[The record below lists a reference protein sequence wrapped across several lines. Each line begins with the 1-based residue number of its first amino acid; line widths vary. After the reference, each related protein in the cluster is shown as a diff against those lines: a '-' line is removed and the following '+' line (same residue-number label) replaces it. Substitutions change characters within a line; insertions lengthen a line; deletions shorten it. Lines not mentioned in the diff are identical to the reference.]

1 MTAIFNCLFTYLN
14 FLFLKIV
21 QLQELS
27 DVRHSVFILGQAGV
41 GKSMVWQSL
50 YKTYKNRGQKPVSID
65 LDPKAVTNDELFGVI
80 NSATREWKDGG

>member
-1 MTAIFNCLFTYLN
+1 M
-14 FLFLKIV
+14 
-21 QLQELS
+21 QLQELL

-50 YKTYKNRGQKPVSID
+50 NRTYKNQLQKPVAID

-80 NSATREWKDGG
+80 NSVTREWKDGMYLTVFHAPTVR